1 MTIKK
6 NFSHLLKKTQKI
18 EKIKELKT
26 AIRACQKTLKAVDL
40 KAIKKILSKEE
51 TEQLE
56 NILIAFSEKIR
67 GKMWELSQITG
78 DVSDTIWNGEVPL
91 VAVD

>member
-1 MTIKK
+1 M
-6 NFSHLLKKTQKI
+6 
-18 EKIKELKT
+18 KT
-26 AIRACQKTLKAVDL
+26 AVRACQKTLKAVDL

-56 NILIAFSEKIR
+56 NILIAFSEKIW